1 MDHMMC
7 DLFVLVTIFYPLF
20 FLVDN
25 QGTGPRLDYVQQLWD
40 RSAGYSSLISRE
52 K

>member
-7 DLFVLVTIFYPLF
+7 DLFVLVTIFYPF